1 MYDIIFNWI
10 IVEVGVKEKMKSK
23 RNEKNET
30 LIQFIKNFSMGVV
43 VAILESVSFVPL
55 CNLYEKIGL
64 DKTFVIAAANITSI
78 IILFFVRLFINYYWV
93 FHCKKN
99 ILKII
104 IPFALLI
111 AAYTWVTTEL
121 IELLIEL
128 FYSSPD
134 VVALLGDNIVKL
146 IAKFVVSFFV
156 GIVNFMIC
164 KKYIFNDKKAKKSEE
179 TV

>member
-1 MYDIIFNWI
+1 MGKIQ
-10 IVEVGVKEKMKSK
+10 
-23 RNEKNET
+23 KNET
-30 LIQFIKNFSMGVV
+30 IIQFIKNFSMGLA

-55 CNLYEKIGL
+55 CNLFEKMG
-64 DKTFVIAAANITSI
+64 FNESVVIAAANITSI
-78 IILFFVRLFINYYWV
+78 VILFFVRLFINYYWV

-99 ILKII
+99 IFKII

-128 FYSSPD
+128 FYQSPD
-134 VVALLGDNIVKL
+134 VVAVLGDNIVKL

-164 KKYIFNDKKAKKSEE
+164 KKYIFNDKKAEISEE

>member
-1 MYDIIFNWI
+1 MR
-10 IVEVGVKEKMKSK
+10 KSK
-23 RNEKNET
+23 KNET
-30 LIQFIKNFSMGVV
+30 LIQFIKNFSMGVA

-64 DKTFVIAAANITSI
+64 PENFVIAAANITSI
-78 IILFFVRLFINYYWV
+78 IILFFVRLLVNYYWV

-99 ILKII
+99 MFKII

-121 IELLIEL
+121 IEWLIEL
-128 FYSSPD
+128 FYQSTD
-134 VVALLGDNIVKL
+134 VVTVLGENFVKL

-156 GIVNFMIC
+156 GIVNFAIC
-164 KKYIFNDKKAKKSEE
+164 KKFIFNDENKKDKIVDEK
-179 TV
+179 

>member
-1 MYDIIFNWI
+1 MRII
-10 IVEVGVKEKMKSK
+10 K
-23 RNEKNET
+23 KNNT
-30 LIQFIKNFSMGVV
+30 LIQFIKNFSMGVA

-64 DKTFVIAAANITSI
+64 VENFVIAAANITSI
-78 IILFFVRLFINYYWV
+78 IILFLVRLLVNYYWV

-99 ILKII
+99 MLKII

-121 IELLIEL
+121 IEWLIEL
-128 FYSSPD
+128 FYQSPD
-134 VVALLGDNIVKL
+134 VVTLLGENLVKL

-156 GIVNFMIC
+156 GIVNFAIC
-164 KKYIFNDKKAKKSEE
+164 KKFIFNDENKKDKIPDKK
-179 TV
+179 

>member
-1 MYDIIFNWI
+1 MRITN
-10 IVEVGVKEKMKSK
+10 
-23 RNEKNET
+23 KNKT

-64 DKTFVIAAANITSI
+64 VDSFVIAAANITSI
-78 IILFFVRLFINYYWV
+78 IILFFVRLLVNYYWV

-99 ILKII
+99 MLKII

-121 IELLIEL
+121 IEWLIEL
-128 FYSSPD
+128 FYQSPD
-134 VVALLGDNIVKL
+134 VVTLLGENLVKL

-156 GIVNFMIC
+156 GIVNFAIC
-164 KKYIFNDKKAKKSEE
+164 KKFIFNDENKKDKILDKK
-179 TV
+179 

>member
-1 MYDIIFNWI
+1 MN
-10 IVEVGVKEKMKSK
+10 KSQ
-23 RNEKNET
+23 KNET
-30 LIQFIKNFSMGVV
+30 FIQFIKNFSMGVA

-55 CNLYEKIGL
+55 CNLFEKLGL
-64 DKTFVIAAANITSI
+64 QEDYVIAVANITSI
-78 IILFFVRLFINYYWV
+78 VILFFVRLFVNYYWV

-104 IPFALLI
+104 IPFAVLI

-121 IELLIEL
+121 IEWLIEV

-146 IAKFVVSFFV
+146 IAKFVISFFV
-156 GIVNFMIC
+156 GIVNFAIC
-164 KKYIFNDKKAKKSEE
+164 KKFIFNDKKE
-179 TV
+179 